1 MGLFA
6 CLHAPGNLPLAV
18 ECARGFSP
26 CIEEN
31 PPDTVIFDVR
41 GLESLYGPPE
51 MLAREI
57 ERRIGVPAS
66 IAIAANP
73 DAAMHAAHGFRGVTV
88 IAPGREAEVLAPL
101 PVNLLA
107 AGLSHAAP
115 DRMSSET
122 AELLHLWGIRTFGE
136 FAKLPPLGVA
146 ARIGDEGIELQRLAR
161 GEGHR
166 QLRPMVDPLEFEEE
180 LELDDPVEFIE
191 PLSFILSRL
200 LHDVCG
206 RLAARSLATN
216 EIGLRLTL
224 ENAPAHAVLLRLP
237 VPMLDTKA
245 FLKMLQL
252 DLSGRPPVA
261 PVLKVHLKAEP
272 VKPRRTQHG
281 LFVPSSPEPEKLELT
296 VARLRHLVGD
306 GQVGTPEL
314 MDTHRPDSFFMRGF
328 APRPALA
335 QDQSVAVAEMPVAE
349 IPHARL
355 CLRRF
360 RPPRYAQ
367 VIVVNHQPVRVVS
380 PSVSGR
386 VVMAKGP
393 WRTSGEWWRESA
405 GNEGAWNRDEWDIAL
420 ESGALYRLFQ
430 EVLSPEAR
438 PMVHRRQLR
447 LSCYNYKC
455 SSGSNSMVE
464 SQPSKLLVAGPI
476 PVSRSIFLN
485 DLR

>member
-1 MGLFA
+1 MELFA

-18 ECARGFSP
+18 ECARGFSLY
-26 CIEEN
+26 IEEN

-41 GLESLYGPPE
+41 GLESLHGPPE
-51 MLAREI
+51 RLAREI

-66 IAIAANP
+66 IAIASNP
-73 DAAMHAAHGFRGVTV
+73 DTAMHAAHGIRGVTV

-107 AGLSHAAP
+107 G
-115 DRMSSET
+115 SSET

-146 ARIGDEGIELQRLAR
+146 ARIGDEGVHLQRLAR
-161 GEGHR
+161 GDGYR
-166 QLRPMVDPLEFEEE
+166 QLRPIVDPLEFEEE
-180 LELDDPVEFIE
+180 LELDDPVELIE

-200 LHDVCG
+200 LNDICG
-206 RLAARSLATN
+206 RLGARSLATN
-216 EIGLRLTL
+216 EIRLRLLL
-224 ENAPAHAVLLRLP
+224 ENAPEHAVQLRLP
-237 VPMLDTKA
+237 VPMLDVKA

-261 PVLKVHLKAEP
+261 PVLKVHLQAEP

-306 GQVGTPEL
+306 GQVGMPEL
-314 MDTHRPDSFFMRGF
+314 RNTHRPDSFSIRAASFSMSGS
-328 APRPALA
+328 APRQAMPGKA
-335 QDQSVAVAEMPVAE
+335 AVAELSGMEPPGAE
-349 IPHARL
+349 MKNARL

-367 VIVVNHQPVRVVS
+367 VIVVNRQPVRVVS

-386 VVMAKGP
+386 VAMAKGP
-393 WRTSGEWWRESA
+393 WRTSGEWWRE
-405 GNEGAWNRDEWDIAL
+405 GEWNRDEWDIAL

-430 EVLSPEAR
+430 EVTGGRWFIE
-438 PMVHRRQLR
+438 
-447 LSCYNYKC
+447 
-455 SSGSNSMVE
+455 GSY
-464 SQPSKLLVAGPI
+464 
-476 PVSRSIFLN
+476 
-485 DLR
+485 D

>member
-1 MGLFA
+1 MEPLFA
-6 CLHAPGNLPLAV
+6 CLYAPGNLPLAV

-26 CIEEN
+26 HIEEN

-66 IAIAANP
+66 IAIASNP
-73 DAAMHAAHGFRGVTV
+73 DAAMHAAHGIRGVTV
-88 IAPGREAEVLAPL
+88 IAPGSEAAVLGPL
-101 PVNLLA
+101 PVNVLGA
-107 AGLSHAAP
+107 AFP
-115 DRMSSET
+115 ERMSSEL

-136 FAKLPPLGVA
+136 FARLPPLGVA
-146 ARIGDEGIELQRLAR
+146 ARLGDAGINLQRLAR
-161 GEGHR
+161 GEGYR
-166 QLRPMVDPLEFEEE
+166 QLRPIVDPLEFEEE
-180 LELDDPVEFIE
+180 LELDDPVESIE

-216 EIGLRLTL
+216 EIRLRLTL
-224 ENAPAHAVLLRLP
+224 EKTETEKTAGHEVLLRLP
-237 VPMLDTKA
+237 VPMLDAKA

-252 DLSGRPPVA
+252 DLNGRPPVA

-272 VKPRRTQHG
+272 VKPRRTQQG
-281 LFVPSSPEPEKLELT
+281 LFVPSSPEPEKLEVT

-314 MDTHRPDSFFMRGF
+314 ADTHRPDSFFMRGF
-328 APRPALA
+328 APRQAMALNT
-335 QDQSVAVAEMPVAE
+335 SRIAVAETAV
-349 IPHARL
+349 ARL

-380 PSVSGR
+380 PTVNGR

-393 WRTSGEWWRESA
+393 WRTSGEWW
-405 GNEGAWNRDEWDIAL
+405 GEGRWNRDEWDVAL

-430 EVLSPEAR
+430 EIVLPEAR
-438 PMVHRRQLR
+438 DEVLGGRWFIEGG
-447 LSCYNYKC
+447 Y
-455 SSGSNSMVE
+455 
-464 SQPSKLLVAGPI
+464 
-476 PVSRSIFLN
+476 
-485 DLR
+485 D

>member
-1 MGLFA
+1 MLFA

-26 CIEEN
+26 YVEEN

-41 GLESLYGPPE
+41 GLESMHGPPE
-51 MLAREI
+51 TLAREI

-66 IAIAANP
+66 IAIASNP
-73 DAAMHAAHGFRGVTV
+73 DAAMHAAHGIRGVTV
-88 IAPGREAEVLAPL
+88 IVPGREGEVLAPL
-101 PVNLLA
+101 PVNLL
-107 AGLSHAAP
+107 GIFQG
-115 DRMSSET
+115 RMSSET

-146 ARIGDEGIELQRLAR
+146 ARMGDEGISLQRLAR
-161 GEGHR
+161 GEGCR
-166 QLRPMVDPLEFEEE
+166 QLNPHTDPLEFEEE
-180 LELDDPVEFIE
+180 MELDDPVESIE

-200 LHDVCG
+200 LNDVCG
-206 RLAARSLATN
+206 RLGARSLSTN
-216 EIGLRLTL
+216 EIRLLLTL
-224 ENAPAHAVLLRLP
+224 ENAPEHTASIRLP
-237 VPMLDTKA
+237 VPMLDAKA

-261 PVLKVHLKAEP
+261 AVLKVHLKAEP

-314 MDTHRPDSFFMRGF
+314 IDTHRPDSFFMRGF
-328 APRPALA
+328 APR
-335 QDQSVAVAEMPVAE
+335 QAVAQNRIAVVEMKN
-349 IPHARL
+349 ARL

-367 VIVVNHQPVRVVS
+367 VIMVNRQPARVVS
-380 PSVSGR
+380 PSVNGR

-393 WRTSGEWWRESA
+393 WRTSGEWWQEGT
-405 GNEGAWNRDEWDIAL
+405 GNAGAWNRDEWDIAL
-420 ESGALYRLFQ
+420 ESGALYRLFH
-430 EVLSPEAR
+430 EAAGGR
-438 PMVHRRQLR
+438 WFLE
-447 LSCYNYKC
+447 
-455 SSGSNSMVE
+455 GSY
-464 SQPSKLLVAGPI
+464 
-476 PVSRSIFLN
+476 
-485 DLR
+485 D